1 MFAEYIKAALERAEY
16 EIMEED
22 EPEPYYAHVQEL
34 PGVWATGKTFEDCR
48 NELISVI
55 EGWIALRLRLGD
67 PIPTTT
73 IGSHKI
79 TASSE
84 PVGVV

>member
-1 MFAEYIKAALERAEY
+1 MLAEYFQAALERAEY
-16 EIMEED
+16 EVMEDD

-34 PGVWATGKTFEDCR
+34 PGVWATGKTFEDCC

-67 PIPTTT
+67 PIPPM
-73 IGSHKI
+73 GSHTI

>member
-1 MFAEYIKAALERAEY
+1 MT
-16 EIMEED
+16 
-22 EPEPYYAHVQEL
+22 EL

-67 PIPTTT
+67 PIPPLGSHTTT
-73 IGSHKI
+73 ASDRFHGMMKI
-79 TASSE
+79 PRKLADE
-84 PVGVV
+84 IIDMEMWD